1 MWLPKSKSP
10 LLAGSDVPYFEDIE
24 LGDEIGPEET
34 VATDEQVASFCEVW
48 GPSKPNRFT
57 DLKAASDSG
66 MPGLIVPGTMALG
79 LMARLLTN
87 WAGPQALKD
96 LDVVFRQP
104 IPHNSPLSLAATVT
118 DSRQED
124 GQNLIEC
131 DILMT
136 GPEGERYVG
145 GRAVVALES
154 RP

>member
-1 MWLPKSKSP
+1 M
-10 LLAGSDVPYFEDIE
+10 PYFEDIE
-24 LGDEIGPEET
+24 LGDEIGPVET
-34 VATDEQVASFCEVW
+34 VATDERVASFCEVW
-48 GPSKPNRFT
+48 DVPKPNRFT
-57 DLKAASDSG
+57 DLKTATGSG
-66 MPGLIVPGTMALG
+66 MPGLIVPGIMAIG
-79 LMARLLTN
+79 LMAQFLTD
-87 WAGPQALKD
+87 WAGPQSLKD

-136 GPEGERYVG
+136 GAKGERYVG
-145 GRAVVALES
+145 GRAVVALEN

>member
-1 MWLPKSKSP
+1 MPI
-10 LLAGSDVPYFEDIE
+10 FEDIE
-24 LGDEIGPEET
+24 LGDEIGPVET
-34 VATDEQVASFCEVW
+34 VATDELVASFCEVW
-48 GPSKPNRFT
+48 GAPKPNRFT
-57 DLKAASDSG
+57 DLKTATNSG
-66 MPGLIVPGTMALG
+66 MAGLIVPGNMAIG
-79 LMARLLTN
+79 LMAQLLTD

-118 DSRQED
+118 DSRQEG

-136 GPEGERYVG
+136 GPKGERYVG

-154 RP
+154 RT

>member
-1 MWLPKSKSP
+1 
-10 LLAGSDVPYFEDIE
+10 
-24 LGDEIGPEET
+24 
-34 VATDEQVASFCEVW
+34 
-48 GPSKPNRFT
+48 
-57 DLKAASDSG
+57 
-66 MPGLIVPGTMALG
+66 
-79 LMARLLTN
+79 
-87 WAGPQALKD
+87 
-96 LDVVFRQP
+96 VFRQP